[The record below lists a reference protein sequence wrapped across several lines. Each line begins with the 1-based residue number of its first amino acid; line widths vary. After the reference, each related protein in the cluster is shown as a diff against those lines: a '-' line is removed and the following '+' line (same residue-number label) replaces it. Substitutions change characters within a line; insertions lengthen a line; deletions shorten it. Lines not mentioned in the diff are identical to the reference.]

1 MSNQTTELKFNELS
15 NTMSIKL
22 INGLGLYISLIK
34 KNIDNGKNLKKKT
47 VDSSIQ
53 NKEIAFCSDLPVRI
67 LSFNSYLAIKSMN
80 IISSIVEINEYKLL
94 NIRSLDF
101 MYALMKLKNLEYLE
115 FYQYLEETGY
125 DFVDLEFINI
135 FNKLEV

>member
-34 KNIDNGKNLKKKT
+34 KNIDNGKNLKIKT

>member
-1 MSNQTTELKFNELS
+1 
-15 NTMSIKL
+15 MSIKL

-34 KNIDNGKNLKKKT
+34 KNIDNGKNLKIKT